1 MQESPAGVL
10 VAAQQSNES
19 AQHDFER
26 LLSLVA
32 SGEVKGVVFDNTAED
47 GGASPTT
54 PSKRVRRGAVWG
66 ASIGFLLGLVPL
78 LASTLMAAGIG
89 ALLARA
95 SEVRIEGGT
104 APRIRF
110 PKNRNSMQSTRP

>member
-10 VAAQQSNES
+10 VSGQQSNED
-19 AQHDFER
+19 AQQNFER
-26 LLSLVA
+26 LVSLVA
-32 SGEVKGVVFDNTAED
+32 SGEVKGVVFENTPEE
-47 GGASPTT
+47 GVPSTT
-54 PSKRVRRGAVWG
+54 PSHRVRRGAMLG

-89 ALLARA
+89 AMLARA
-95 SEVRIEGGT
+95 SEMRIEGGS

-110 PKNRNSMQSTRP
+110 PTKQH

>member
-1 MQESPAGVL
+1 MQESPVGVL
-10 VAAQQSNES
+10 VAGQQSNEN
-19 AQHDFER
+19 ARHDFER
-26 LLSLVA
+26 LVSLVA
-32 SGEVKGVVFDNTAED
+32 SGEVKGVVFDNAPE
-47 GGASPTT
+47 GGAPSTT
-54 PSKRVRRGAVWG
+54 PSHRVRRGAMWG

-95 SEVRIEGGT
+95 SEMRLEGGS

-110 PKNRNSMQSTRP
+110 ANKQH

>member
-1 MQESPAGVL
+1 MQESPVGVL
-10 VAAQQSNES
+10 VAGQQSNET
-19 AQHDFER
+19 AQHDFEK
-26 LLSLVA
+26 LVSMVA
-32 SGEVKGVVFDNTAED
+32 KGEVKGVVFENPPED
-47 GGASPTT
+47 GAPSTT
-54 PSKRVRRGAVWG
+54 PSHRVRKGAIWG

-95 SEVRIEGGT
+95 SEMRIEGGA

-110 PKNRNSMQSTRP
+110 PKDRS

>member
-10 VAAQQSNES
+10 VSGQQSNED
-19 AQHDFER
+19 AQQNFER
-26 LLSLVA
+26 LVSLVA
-32 SGEVKGVVFDNTAED
+32 SGEVKGVVFENTPEQ
-47 GGASPTT
+47 GAPSRT
-54 PSKRVRRGAVWG
+54 PSHRVRRGAVLG

-89 ALLARA
+89 AMLARA
-95 SEVRIEGGT
+95 SEMRIEGGS

-110 PKNRNSMQSTRP
+110 PAKQH